1 MAEAYKTI
9 RQEGLDE
16 FTVSRSR
23 FIGCAAPITSEED
36 ALALIDKV
44 GKTYRDASHH
54 VWAYT
59 LGADRE
65 RCSDDGEP
73 RGTAGL
79 PVLEVIR
86 KEGLRNV
93 AVVVTRYFGGIKL
106 GAGGL
111 IRAYTHGAA
120 IALEAGE
127 IIERRPFLVC
137 DVRVEYAAADRLRRE
152 LERRGY
158 LLREPV
164 YADRVTV
171 TVLVPPDEEEALS
184 ALVAD
189 LTAGRGV
196 MLAGPIKY
204 QDIS

>member
-23 FIGCAAPITSEED
+23 FIGKAAPITSEED
-36 ALALIDKV
+36 ALALIDQA
-44 GKTYRDASHH
+44 GKMYRDATHH

-65 RCSDDGEP
+65 RYSDDGEP
-73 RGTAGL
+73 RGTAGI

-86 KEGLRNV
+86 KAGLRNV
-93 AVVVTRYFGGIKL
+93 VVVVTRYFGGVKL

-127 IIERRPFLVC
+127 IIERRPYLSC
-137 DVRVEYAAADRLRRE
+137 DIRVEYAVAEKLRRE
-152 LERRGY
+152 LEHRGY
-158 LLREPV
+158 LLRDLT
-164 YADRVTV
+164 YADQVTV

-196 MLAGPIKY
+196 LLTGPVEY
-204 QDIS
+204 VE